1 MVLERLISVG
11 DALRH
16 PWRMFIVGGII
27 SVLCLFVSFLIFPK
41 SVGLFTT
48 FLITIAMT
56 PLMIR
61 LITYEEVSTE
71 KEIQSHMNRNFFQR
85 HANILTIYAA
95 FFAGMILFL
104 SIVFL
109 LLPESTV
116 QKLFEDQINEIN
128 LIRGSV
134 LFSST
139 LERIVFNN
147 IGVLVLS
154 VVLSFLFGA
163 GAIFI
168 LAWNASILATAIGL
182 TAQSI
187 GGFHNLPLAVLVYFP
202 HGSLEI
208 LAYFIGAIAGGLV
221 SAAFARKGS
230 RLFMP
235 IVKDSLMLVGIA
247 IVILVVAGV
256 IEATSIVISG

>member
-1 MVLERLISVG
+1 MVLERLISIKE
-11 DALRH
+11 ALKH
-16 PWRMFIVGGII
+16 PWWMFIVGGLI
-27 SVLCLFVSFLIFPK
+27 SVLCLFISFLIFPE

-48 FLITIAMT
+48 FLVTIAMT
-56 PLMIR
+56 PFMVK
-61 LITYEEVSTE
+61 LITREEVTTE
-71 KEIQSHMNRNFFQR
+71 EEIEKHTHGNFLEK
-85 HANILTIYAA
+85 HGDILAIYSA

-109 LLPESTV
+109 MLPEATV

-128 LIRGSV
+128 LIRGSSI
-134 LFSST
+134 FAGT

-147 IGVLVLS
+147 IGVLILS

-182 TAQSI
+182 TAKSI
-187 GGFHNLPLAVLVYFP
+187 GGLHSLPLAVLVYFP

-221 SAAFARKGS
+221 SVAFTRKDS
-230 RLFMP
+230 KLFLP
-235 IVKDSLMLVGIA
+235 VVKDSLILVGVAIA
-247 IVILVVAGV
+247 ILVVAGLV
-256 IEATSIVISG
+256 ETTSIVISK